1 MYDLHY
7 FCVLI
12 FLSDAGSR
20 LPNVTILLPTE
31 KKQVDI
37 DEKEKTLKLAGR
49 CIHMHYYMDISAI
62 HIYIS
67 WLNF

>member
-1 MYDLHY
+1 MISSQAITPIRKWRILYSCMIY
-7 FCVLI
+7 ISFSVLI

-49 CIHMHYYMDISAI
+49 
-62 HIYIS
+62 
-67 WLNF
+67 

>member
-1 MYDLHY
+1 MYNLHLS
-7 FCVLI
+7 FSVLI
-12 FLSDAGSR
+12 FLSDAGAR

-49 CIHMHYYMDISAI
+49 
-62 HIYIS
+62 
-67 WLNF
+67 